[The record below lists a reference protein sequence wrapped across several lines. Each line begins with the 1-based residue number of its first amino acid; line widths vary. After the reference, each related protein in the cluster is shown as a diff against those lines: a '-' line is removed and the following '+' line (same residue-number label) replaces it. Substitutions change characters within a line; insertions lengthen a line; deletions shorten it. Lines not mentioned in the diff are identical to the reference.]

1 MTMKLATALSR
12 RTELQTHIHE
22 LEERI
27 DRQIIVR
34 KTPKGSMLVLQG
46 I

>member
-1 MTMKLATALSR
+1 MNRVRLGVIGIIS
-12 RTELQTHIHE
+12 HIHE